1 MELNTELSTTLVTNK
16 TAASFDKAV
25 ENFLGNYIWR
35 SVHALM
41 DHPQFEASP
50 IWISKKLAI
59 TVEEAAESLDG
70 LVLLGLAQRTDKGF
84 VPKQIQFIIP
94 EQEMDMETRM
104 LRHSDFSQQIMN
116 RLSPEKKAF
125 FKQAVA
131 ASNKKVFSEFYEK
144 LCTLIKEFR
153 ETSEREH
160 KDGLY
165 CFTTTG
171 VDIME
176 QENGAGGAQ

>member
-1 MELNTELSTTLVTNK
+1 MELNTEISLNTSTSNK
-16 TAASFDKAV
+16 SPNFDKAV
-25 ENFLGNYIWR
+25 ENFLGNYVWR
-35 SVHALM
+35 AVHALM

-50 IWISKKLAI
+50 FWISKNLAI
-59 TVEEAAESLDG
+59 TVEEAAESLEG
-70 LVLLGLAQRTDKGF
+70 LVILGLAQRTDKGF

-125 FKQAVA
+125 FKQAVS
-131 ASNKKVFSEFYEK
+131 ASNKKVFDEFYEK
-144 LCTLIKEFR
+144 LCVLIKDFR

-165 CFTTTG
+165 CFTATG

-176 QENGAGGAQ
+176 KDNSAGGAQ